1 MTSLEVCVVVPG
13 DIDDAGVPSGGNR
26 YDRRLCEELAAS
38 GRTVREL
45 PVPGSWPRP
54 GEAARAELGRTL
66 AARPDGSVVLI
77 DGLVACGVPEV
88 VVPEAGRLRLAV
100 LVHLPLADEPGQAD
114 LNAGERKVLEAAG
127 AVIAT
132 SPWARDHLIAHHGLE
147 ASRVHAVTPGTDP
160 APLASGGDGST
171 RLLCVASV
179 TPRKGHDVLV
189 EALATVAHLSW
200 RCECAGPLGRDA
212 RHVERLRGL
221 IGEHGL
227 QGRVELVGPLTGKRL
242 EDAYAGAD
250 LLVLASRAETYGM
263 VVTEALA
270 RGVPVLATSVDGVPD
285 ALGWDSSGAVPG
297 MLVPPDD
304 PAALGAAL
312 RRWLVEPELR
322 DRLRASARLRRGA
335 LPGWDDTARR
345 MATVLSRLRRDQ
357 AFPAGAGA
365 PPQGGTNDRG

>member
-1 MTSLEVCVVVPG
+1 MTSREVCAVLPG
-13 DIDDAGVPSGGNR
+13 DVDDVSVPSGGNR

-38 GRTVREL
+38 GRPVREL
-45 PVPGSWPRP
+45 AVHGAWPRP
-54 GEAARAELGRTL
+54 GEEARAELGRAL
-66 AARPDGSVVLI
+66 AGLPDGSVVLM

-132 SPWARDHLIAHHGLE
+132 SPWARDHLVAHHGLE
-147 ASRVHAVTPGTDP
+147 PSRVHAVAPGTDP
-160 APLASGGDGST
+160 APLASGTDGAA

-200 RCECAGPLGRDA
+200 HCECVGPLGRDA
-212 RHVERLRGL
+212 GHVARLRRAIAGHRL
-221 IGEHGL
+221 D
-227 QGRVELVGPLTGKRL
+227 GRVELSGPLTGKRL

-270 RGVPVLATSVDGVPD
+270 RGIPVIATSVDGVPD
-285 ALGWDSSGAVPG
+285 TLGWDPSGAVPG

-322 DRLRASARLRRGA
+322 ERLRASARLRRGT

-345 MATVLSRLRRDQ
+345 MAAVLSRLRRDQ
-357 AFPAGAGA
+357 SFPGRVGAA
-365 PPQGGTNDRG
+365 PRGGTNDRD